1 MKKKFDTRCYV
12 LVNMYMMGIQ
22 AGIQAAHCVQ
32 EINNNVA
39 KYNSK
44 EENPDGFRLFREWAV
59 WDKTLILLNGGG
71 QDELMRT
78 HDLFI
83 ENAKY
88 RYPYAIFRESQEAL
102 GSAVTAVG
110 IVLPEYIYNYGK
122 DPVLGEDPGFY
133 LKEYEQINLTREERE
148 IALHLRKHHLK
159 VG

>member
-32 EINNNVA
+32 EINNNVS
-39 KYNSK
+39 KYNPK
-44 EENPDGFRLFREWAV
+44 EDFLLFREWAV

-71 QDELMRT
+71 QDELIKT

-122 DPVLGEDPGFY
+122 DPVLGEHPGFY
-133 LKEYEQINLTREERE
+133 RKGHDQHDLTKEERA
-148 IALHLRKHHLK
+148 IAIHLRKHHLK